1 LIEKEMI
8 IKILINIGIPITQEG
23 KEDFISLKKL
33 LLEEIK
39 TEEK

>member
-8 IKILINIGIPITQEG
+8 IKILIDKGIPTTQEG
-23 KEDFISLKKL
+23 KEDFISLRKL
-33 LLEEIK
+33 LLEGIK